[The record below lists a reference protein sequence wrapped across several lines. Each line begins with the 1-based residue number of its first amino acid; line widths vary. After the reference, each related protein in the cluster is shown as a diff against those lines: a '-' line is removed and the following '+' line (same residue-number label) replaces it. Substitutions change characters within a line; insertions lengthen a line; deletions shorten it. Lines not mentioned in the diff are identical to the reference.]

1 MTNKFLL
8 DLTKPIFSNSFIG
21 FDALFNDM
29 YRLQNI
35 DRGSGYPPYN
45 MTKKENTYALKMAV
59 AGISK
64 EDLDVVREKNILT
77 IKGSSV
83 DKNNENYPADFQ
95 TLHRG
100 IANRNFK
107 RSFNLADDIEIKDA
121 KLKDGMLTI
130 KMERIV
136 PEEDKPV
143 AIKIK

>member
-45 MTKKENTYALKMAV
+45 MTKKENTYELKMAV

-64 EDLDVVREKNILT
+64 EDLDVVQEKNTLT
-77 IKGSSV
+77 IKGSSISE
-83 DKNNENYPADFQ
+83 DYPADFK

-107 RSFNLADDIEIKDA
+107 KSFNLADDIEIKDA

-136 PEEDKPV
+136 PEADKPV
-143 AIKIK
+143 SLKIK

>member
-21 FDALFNDM
+21 FDALFDDM

-45 MTKKENTYALKMAV
+45 MTKKENTYELKMAV

-77 IKGSSV
+77 IKGSSI
-83 DKNNENYPADFQ
+83 DDSKDETIYK
-95 TLHRG
+95 G

-143 AIKIK
+143 SIKIK

>member
-21 FDALFNDM
+21 FDALFDDM

-45 MTKKENTYALKMAV
+45 MTKKENTYELKMAV

-77 IKGSSV
+77 IKGSSI
-83 DKNNENYPADFQ
+83 DDSEDETIYK
-95 TLHRG
+95 G
-100 IANRNFK
+100 IASRNFK

-143 AIKIK
+143 SIKIK

>member
-21 FDALFNDM
+21 FDTLFNDL
-29 YRLQNI
+29 YRMQHM
-35 DRGSGYPPYN
+35 DRATGYPPYN
-45 MTKKENTYALKMAV
+45 MTKNDNIYKLKMAV

-64 EDLDVVREKNILT
+64 EDLDIVREKNTLT
-77 IKGSSV
+77 ITGSAEDEST
-83 DKNNENYPADFQ
+83 DE
-95 TLHRG
+95 TLHKG
-100 IANRNFK
+100 IASRNFK

-121 KLKDGMLTI
+121 KLKDGMLSI
-130 KMERIV
+130 ELERVV